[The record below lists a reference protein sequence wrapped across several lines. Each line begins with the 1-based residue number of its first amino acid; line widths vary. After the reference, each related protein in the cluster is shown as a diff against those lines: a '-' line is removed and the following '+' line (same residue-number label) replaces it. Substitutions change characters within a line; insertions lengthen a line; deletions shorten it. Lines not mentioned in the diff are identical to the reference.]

1 MFFPTYPHLTPLY
14 FLFDVIFVKI
24 NALNTA
30 LYMFVHVSFCD
41 MILCFFSYFLI
52 KNGYIS
58 IPFVT
63 FAGYLGIFETM
74 DSEIEKTINI
84 DKILSDK
91 MGAKAKFVP
100 SFLVKWLKH
109 IIHEDEVNQFLW
121 ESRGVSGTEWL
132 TECVRYLQ
140 MTLQIEGLENLPAKD
155 DGKLYTFV
163 SNHPLGG
170 QDGVALGSII
180 GQHYDGKFRYLVND
194 LLLNLPGLKP
204 VSIGINKTGK
214 QSRDFPRMVEAGF
227 QSDNHMLMFPA
238 GLNSRKIHGK
248 IHDLE
253 WKKTFITKS
262 VEYHRDVVPIF
273 FGGRN
278 SNRFYRIAH
287 FSDTYLKK
295 VNIAMLFLVDEMYKN
310 VGKTFRVAIGKPI
323 PWQTFDKSKTPME
336 WAKFVEDKVYEL

>member
-1 MFFPTYPHLTPLY
+1 M
-14 FLFDVIFVKI
+14 
-24 NALNTA
+24 
-30 LYMFVHVSFCD
+30 S
-41 MILCFFSYFLI
+41 
-52 KNGYIS
+52 
-58 IPFVT
+58 
-63 FAGYLGIFETM
+63 
-74 DSEIEKTINI
+74 SEIQKTIDI
-84 DKILSDK
+84 DKILKDK

-100 SFLVKWLKH
+100 SFAVKWLKR

-121 ESRGVSGTEWL
+121 DTRGISGTEWL
-132 TECVRYLQ
+132 MECVRYLD
-140 MTLQIEGLENLPAKD
+140 MTLEIEGLENLPDKN

-170 QDGVALGSII
+170 QDGVALGTII
-180 GQHYDGKFRYLVND
+180 GKHYDGRFRYLVND

-214 QSRDFPRMVEAGF
+214 QSRDFPRIVEAGF
-227 QSDNHMLMFPA
+227 QSDNHILMFPA
-238 GLNSRKIHGK
+238 GLNSRKINGR

-262 VEYHRDVVPIF
+262 VEYQRDVVPIF

-278 SNRFYRIAH
+278 SERFYRIAH
-287 FSDTYLKK
+287 FSDKYVRK
-295 VNIAMLFLVDEMYKN
+295 VNIAMLFLVDEMYRN

-323 PWQTFDKSKTPME
+323 PWQTFDKSRTPME